1 MNEQSATSQS
11 PPAPQPVAVRQI
23 IWREIFP
30 WLILV
35 RVFRIAIAPG
45 PLLLA
50 TGAIAVSTLGWW
62 LVGFALLPPA
72 EFNSLNQRTF
82 LSGPDSNLRP
92 VNPAAIG
99 KIPLDRQ
106 FAPLKLPEI
115 PLLDLPTG
123 DDAAVPF
130 WKLTEPVRHIFD
142 SRTPLHYVVYY
153 ALGFLISLVAWS
165 FVGGVITRQALVEL
179 ATEQPYDWLDSIR
192 YVMGR
197 YLQYLLAPL
206 APLLA
211 LGAMG
216 LLIVPLG
223 WLMRIDIGVFFAGL
237 VWILVIGL
245 GLVAAWLIVG
255 LVFGWPLMFSV
266 VSSKRDGD
274 ALQAFSDS
282 FSYVY
287 GKPLHYLFYVLVALF
302 LGGLAMLAIDLFADS
317 AIEFGFWGASWGAGA
332 KRIESI
338 RLHLNNPQLA
348 VKEEFG
354 SAYRSGV
361 WLIGLIVALVQTIKL
376 AAAFSYFF
384 VSMAAVFLLMRHA
397 VDDKEMDEVHLEEDD
412 EILET
417 ARRGMLNDE
426 MEIPAEAPAQSAATV
441 AFDTATATP
450 PPPAV
455 HTTEIT
461 TPPASEMTPTETLPP
476 APEKPLG
483 EDDVAQ

>member
-1 MNEQSATSQS
+1 MNDQSEKQT
-11 PPAPQPVAVRQI
+11 VAVRQI

-50 TGAIAVSTLGWW
+50 TGAVAVSTLGWW
-62 LVGFALLPPA
+62 IVGYALLPPA
-72 EFNSLNQRTF
+72 EFAARNQRAIVAA
-82 LSGPDSNLRP
+82 PDMR
-92 VNPAAIG
+92 NPAVLT
-99 KIPLDRQ
+99 KVPVDRQ
-106 FAPLKLPEI
+106 FAPLKLPEV
-115 PLLDLPTG
+115 PLSYLPSG
-123 DDAAVPF
+123 DDAALPF
-130 WKLTEPVRHIFD
+130 WKLTDPVLRVFD
-142 SRTPLHYVVYY
+142 SRTPLLYVVYY
-153 ALGFLISLVAWS
+153 TLGFLISLTAWS
-165 FVGGVITRQALVEL
+165 FAGAVITRQALVEL
-179 ATEQPYDWLDSIR
+179 ATEQPYDWFDSIR
-192 YVMGR
+192 YVLGR

-223 WLMRIDIGVFFAGL
+223 WLMRLDIGVLLAGL
-237 VWILVIGL
+237 VWILVIVL

-266 VSSKRDGD
+266 ISSKRDGD

-302 LGGLAMLAIDLFADS
+302 LGGLALFLIDLFADT
-317 AIEFGFWGASWGAGA
+317 AIEFGFWGASWGAGG

-348 VKEEFG
+348 IREEFG
-354 SAYRSGV
+354 GTYRAGV
-361 WLIGLIVALVQTIKL
+361 WMIGLIIALVQTIKV

-412 EILET
+412 DILET

-426 MEIPAEAPAQSAATV
+426 MEIPPEPEPKPAATV

-455 HTTEIT
+455 NTTEIT
-461 TPPASEMTPTETLPP
+461 TPPATETPP
-476 APEKPLG
+476 PSPEKPLG
-483 EDDVAQ
+483 EEDVAK